1 MTSQPSWSHTNRE
14 FELMLEKKKPLA
26 MFIDEASALPNEDI
40 VPESKFRPYV
50 EDGSIIR
57 EEFEEPGE
65 YVPALGRE
73 AIIKRVFFALKGE
86 EWRIQAMQLLHQQF
100 TKTGQW
106 NETCERIEGRLL
118 GYSEK
123 EDDDWC
129 RGKFSR
135 SAL

>member
-1 MTSQPSWSHTNRE
+1 
-14 FELMLEKKKPLA
+14 MLEKKKPLA
-26 MFIDEASALPNEDI
+26 MFADEVSALPNEDI
-40 VPESKFRPYV
+40 VPESKFEPYV

-57 EEFEEPGE
+57 KEFEEPGE
-65 YVPALGRE
+65 YIPALGRV

-86 EWRIQAMQLLHQQF
+86 EWRIEAMQLLHQQF

-118 GYSEK
+118 GYSEI
-123 EDDDWC
+123 ENDEWC

-135 SAL
+135 TAL

>member
-14 FELMLEKKKPLA
+14 LELMLEKKKPLA
-26 MFIDEASALPNEDI
+26 MFVDEVSALPDEDI

-50 EDGSIIR
+50 ENGSIIR
-57 EEFEEPGE
+57 KEFE
-65 YVPALGRE
+65 
-73 AIIKRVFFALKGE
+73 FALKGE

-123 EDDDWC
+123 ENDDWC